1 MHITPLEWDTEFF
14 GYRVGRADLQHN
26 ETPDRELLLQNDY
39 RLIYVMSEQE
49 LTEAQTSTLPVILAD
64 RKVLL
69 GKPAAAAP
77 AEMSEHIRPLN
88 ILTPALLNLV
98 LQSGHYSRF
107 RIDEK
112 FTNREYGRLYEAWI
126 NKALADQKGVVYGY
140 HVNGILAG
148 FITLGIKNEA
158 ADIGLIAVDEQ
169 FRNRQIGQK
178 LLDAS
183 GHFAQQKILA
193 ALPLLHRSRTPEPC
207 VFTNATAFR
216 CCKKHTSIT
225 YGSKA

>member
-49 LTEAQTSTLPVILAD
+49 LSEAQTSTLPVILAD

-69 GKPAAAAP
+69 GKPAAAA
-77 AEMSEHIRPLN
+77 AEMNEHIRPLN

-107 RIDEK
+107 RIDEQ
-112 FTNREYGRLYEAWI
+112 FTNREYERLYEAWI
-126 NKALADQKGVVYGY
+126 NKALADQEGVVYGY

-183 GHFAQQKILA
+183 GHFAQQKNL
-193 ALPLLHRSRTPEPC
+193 SR
-207 VFTNATAFR
+207 
-216 CCKKHTSIT
+216 IT
-225 YGSKA
+225 VVTQEQNSGAMRFYERNGFSVLQKTYIYHLWK